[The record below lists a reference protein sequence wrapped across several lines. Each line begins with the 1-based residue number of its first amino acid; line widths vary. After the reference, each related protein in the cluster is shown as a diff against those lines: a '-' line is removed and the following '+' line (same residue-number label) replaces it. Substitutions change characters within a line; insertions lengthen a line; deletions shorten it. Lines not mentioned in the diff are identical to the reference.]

1 MKARVK
7 ATGEVI
13 EVEHTA
19 YDVNGKVI
27 WRYADIEDASL
38 YTDGQLDFN
47 LEENHKGSQII
58 PLPYEPD
65 YWEKLKHQYAG
76 MAMQGMLS
84 NSAYLENFVKYCVE
98 GESFTT
104 VVTANAIDYATALVN
119 RLKEE
124 SQCEK

>member
-7 ATGEVI
+7 ATGEII

-19 YDVNGKVI
+19 YDVNGRVI
-27 WRYADIEDASL
+27 WRYADIENASL

-76 MAMQGMLS
+76 MVMAGMI
-84 NSAYLENFVKYCVE
+84 SADFE
-98 GESFTT
+98 GTYKRIAED
-104 VVTANAIDYATALVN
+104 AIEAATALVEK
-119 RLKEE
+119 LKN
-124 SQCEK
+124 EK

>member
-7 ATGEVI
+7 ATGEII

-19 YDVNGKVI
+19 YDVNGRVI
-27 WRYADIEDASL
+27 WRYADIENTSL

-65 YWEKLKHQYAG
+65 YWDKLHHQAAIAAMQGVLSSCKDIHNLSVGMASHLARAFANELVEKLK
-76 MAMQGMLS
+76 
-84 NSAYLENFVKYCVE
+84 N
-98 GESFTT
+98 
-104 VVTANAIDYATALVN
+104 
-119 RLKEE
+119 
-124 SQCEK
+124 EK

>member
-7 ATGEVI
+7 ATGEII

-19 YDVNGKVI
+19 YDVNGRVI
-27 WRYADIEDASL
+27 WRYADIENASL

-76 MAMQGMLS
+76 MAMQQMVNHVNQGYEYVYKETAIIAL
-84 NSAYLENFVKYCVE
+84 NF
-98 GESFTT
+98 
-104 VVTANAIDYATALVN
+104 ATALVEK
-119 RLKEE
+119 LKN
-124 SQCEK
+124 EK

>member
-76 MAMQGMLS
+76 MAMQGILS
-84 NSAYLENFVKYCVE
+84 NNNLL
-98 GESFTT
+98 
-104 VVTANAIDYATALVN
+104 TALCDRNKEVPISKMVLDNADIIATALVN